1 MEKEKEPNYHHGQ
14 EKEPKAKFITME
26 KKRAKGQIKLSTSSL
41 CARLRFIQLPVVIL
55 MNFVNCPLCVLQINP
70 PFPPHMLWTDSFFV
84 DKVTVSE

>member
-1 MEKEKEPNYHHGQ
+1 MKKKKSQRPNYQHGKEKEPNYHHGK

-55 MNFVNCPLCVLQINP
+55 MNFVNCPLCVPVLPTLQ
-70 PFPPHMLWTDSFFV
+70 TGSFL
-84 DKVTVSE
+84 

>member
-70 PFPPHMLWTDSFFV
+70 PPPPPICYGLTAFSWT
-84 DKVTVSE
+84 K